1 MGFAMSISRRTLLI
15 NGGAAAMVLT
25 AGGGIFQLTRRP
37 NAALKPWQ
45 VASQT
50 FADPRLQVLS
60 YAILAPNPP
69 TT

>member
-1 MGFAMSISRRTLLI
+1 
-15 NGGAAAMVLT
+15 MVLT
-25 AGGGIFQLTRRP
+25 AGGGIFLLTRRP

-50 FADPRLQVLS
+50 FADPRLQALS